1 MLTSTPATNRF
12 EIYNPVIR
20 DGVIAVT
27 PDQMNVFSLS
37 TVLGQQVAGS
47 NDSLRKV
54 SQYFFLG
61 PSIFLQVEYL
71 GLADLGKT
79 LNADPGQIYQQ
90 VFLKRR
96 VERSL
101 IILVI
106 LAKDGDNYLDIC
118 LNLSNQ
124 PEAREEDLL
133 LNLSCQVVNN
143 NF

>member
-1 MLTSTPATNRF
+1 MLTSTPATNCF

-61 PSIFLQVEYL
+61 PSILIQVEYL

-79 LNADPGQIYQQ
+79 VNADPGQIYQQ
-90 VFLKRR
+90 VFLKQETCR
-96 VERSL
+96 
-101 IILVI
+101 
-106 LAKDGDNYLDIC
+106 AKSDNPGDPC
-118 LNLSNQ
+118 
-124 PEAREEDLL
+124 
-133 LNLSCQVVNN
+133 
-143 NF
+143 

>member
-47 NDSLRKV
+47 NDSLHKV

-90 VFLKRR
+90 VFFKQETCR
-96 VERSL
+96 
-101 IILVI
+101 
-106 LAKDGDNYLDIC
+106 AKSDNPGDPC
-118 LNLSNQ
+118 
-124 PEAREEDLL
+124 
-133 LNLSCQVVNN
+133 
-143 NF
+143 